1 MLHRFSLRP
10 LIVVASLTFIL
21 TGVLGGVAYAAG
33 RDRGPERF
41 MGFFIQRMAA
51 QLGLS
56 EEQQT
61 RIRQILEEERATAEP
76 LMRQLKAVHDQ
87 LRPLGNDGV
96 FNEAQVRVLAQQQ
109 AQTMTELI
117 VAKERTKAR
126 VAAVL
131 TPEQRERAKQ
141 MLERFHQRMQGG
153 PRWHHG
159 RGFGPVPP
167 PPPM

>member
-21 TGVLGGVAYAAG
+21 TGVLGGVAYATG
-33 RDRGPERF
+33 RDRDPGRF

-61 RIRQILEEERATAEP
+61 RIRQIMEEERATAEP

-87 LRPLGNDGV
+87 LRPLGSDGV

-141 MLERFHQRMQGG
+141 MLERFHQRMHGG
-153 PRWHHG
+153 PKWHHG

>member
-1 MLHRFSLRP
+1 MLHRFSVRP
-10 LIVVASLTFIL
+10 LMVVASLTFIL

-33 RDRGPERF
+33 RDRDPGRF

-61 RIRQILEEERATAEP
+61 RIRQIMEEERATAEP

-141 MLERFHQRMQGG
+141 MLERFHQRMHDG

-159 RGFGPVPP
+159 RGFGAVPP

>member
-1 MLHRFSLRP
+1 MLHRFSFRP
-10 LIVVASLTFIL
+10 LFAVASLTLVL
-21 TGVLGGVAYAAG
+21 TGMLGGIAYATG
-33 RDRGPERF
+33 RDRGPGHFR
-41 MGFFIQRMAA
+41 GFFIQRMAA

-61 RIRQILEEERATAEP
+61 QIRQILEEERTTTEP
-76 LMRQLKAVHDQ
+76 LRQQLKATHDQ
-87 LRPLGNDGV
+87 LRALGTDGV
-96 FNEAQVRVLAQQQ
+96 FNEVQVRVLAQQQ

-126 VAAVL
+126 IAAVL

-141 MLERFHQRMQGG
+141 MLERFHQRMRGG
-153 PRWHHG
+153 HKWHHG